1 MRDSV
6 PRLKYGRENLQGT
19 AVGRSSVDGA
29 LIAHGGARARYLL
42 LAFLVNN
49 DGDSVP
55 LFSESRTICFSTSE
69 NFCLTDAACE

>member
-29 LIAHGGARARYLL
+29 LITRGGARARYF

-49 DGDSVP
+49 EYGDYVP
-55 LFSESRTICFSTSE
+55 LFSESRTICFTTSE

>member
-1 MRDSV
+1 MFFILYVIQVSVRDSV

-29 LIAHGGARARYLL
+29 LITRGGARARYF

-49 DGDSVP
+49 EYGDYVP
-55 LFSESRTICFSTSE
+55 LFRIK
-69 NFCLTDAACE
+69 NDLLHYK